1 MIKTNYI
8 LKTLFSSEVRI
19 DILSHFFM
27 HPGEGYYIRQLEKI
41 LNKPVSNIQK
51 ELVKLEKINLFSSSI
66 EGNQKRY
73 TLKNEFPLYNELRNI
88 FIKTAGLSDLIRDE
102 LKSLKDIEFAF
113 IYGSFASGDETSQ
126 SDLDLMIIGNIS
138 GISINRSIKKVEK
151 KISRVINYSIYS
163 RKEIEDRINDN
174 DNFIKTILEGPIILI
189 IGKKDDRLF
198 RIRKK

>member
-51 ELVKLEKINLFSSSI
+51 ELAKLEKINLFSSSI

-73 TLKNEFPLYNELRNI
+73 VIKKDFPLYEELRNI
-88 FIKTAGLSDLIRDE
+88 FIKTTGLSDIIRYE
-102 LKSLKDIEFAF
+102 LATKNEIEFAF

-138 GISINRSIKKVEK
+138 DISINRSIKKVEK

>member
-51 ELVKLEKINLFSSSI
+51 ELAKLEKINLFSSSI

-73 TLKNEFPLYNELRNI
+73 VIKKDFPLYGELRNI
-88 FIKTAGLSDLIRDE
+88 FIKTTGLSDIIRYE
-102 LKSLKDIEFAF
+102 LATKNEIEFAF

-138 GISINRSIKKVEK
+138 DISINRSIKKVEK

>member
-1 MIKTNYI
+1 
-8 LKTLFSSEVRI
+8 
-19 DILSHFFM
+19 M

-51 ELVKLEKINLFSSSI
+51 ELAKLEKINLFSSSI

-73 TLKNEFPLYNELRNI
+73 VIKKDFPLYEELRNI
-88 FIKTAGLSDLIRDE
+88 FIKTTGLSDIIRYE
-102 LKSLKDIEFAF
+102 LATKNEIEFAF

-138 GISINRSIKKVEK
+138 DISINRSIKKVEK

>member
-27 HPGEGYYIRQLEKI
+27 HPGEEFYIRQLEKI

-51 ELVKLEKINLFSSSI
+51 ELAKLEKINLFSSSI

-73 TLKNEFPLYNELRNI
+73 VIKKDFPLYEELRNI
-88 FIKTAGLSDLIRDE
+88 FIKTTGLSDIIRYE
-102 LKSLKDIEFAF
+102 LATKNEIEFVF

-138 GISINRSIKKVEK
+138 DISINRSIKKVEK

-174 DNFIKTILEGPIILI
+174 DNFIKTILEGPVILI

>member
-51 ELVKLEKINLFSSSI
+51 ELAKLEKINLFSSSI

-73 TLKNEFPLYNELRNI
+73 VIKKDFPLYEELRNI
-88 FIKTAGLSDLIRDE
+88 FIKTTGLSDIIRYE
-102 LKSLKDIEFAF
+102 LAAKNEIEFAF

-138 GISINRSIKKVEK
+138 DISINRSIKKVEK